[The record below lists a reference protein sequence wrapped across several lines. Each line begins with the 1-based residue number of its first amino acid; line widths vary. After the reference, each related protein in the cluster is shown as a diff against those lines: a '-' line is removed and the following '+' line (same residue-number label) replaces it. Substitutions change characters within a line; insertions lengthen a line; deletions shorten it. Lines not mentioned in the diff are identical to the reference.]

1 MTGTVNWF
9 WKGYK
14 PNSVFPALPGSAE
27 FFSDSRKG
35 WGENHLSEQPVPG
48 IHPLSRNWS
57 GPLRDPLFGLAP
69 DGVCRASAL
78 ALGAV
83 VSYTTFS
90 PLSHRSGTVY
100 FLWHFPS
107 RHLSVSSPACIPDD
121 CRGYA
126 ASRPAVFGLSSPPNG
141 GAILHPSKTAETID
155 LGRLTGKGTRQVVEC
170 KTQAA
175 TGKTL

>member
-1 MTGTVNWF
+1 MNCKFAFCNSQFEITGPEKWF

-14 PNSVFPALPGSAE
+14 PNSVFPALPGSAD
-27 FFSDSRKG
+27 FFSDSRKD

-69 DGVCRASAL
+69 DGVCRASSL

-107 RHLSVSSPACIPDD
+107 RHLSVSSPACIE
-121 CRGYA
+121 RLSLSLALQRWHRYA
-126 ASRPAVFGLSSPPNG
+126 ASRPAVFGLSSPP
-141 GAILHPSKTAETID
+141 ITAERFST
-155 LGRLTGKGTRQVVEC
+155 LPKPRRL
-170 KTQAA
+170 
-175 TGKTL
+175 